1 MTNAEAARF
10 AADWVENFNRK
21 DINSLLLHFAED
33 ATFRSPKAVA
43 FGASP
48 CLNSREELRTY
59 WTAALQKIGS
69 LHFTLDRVV
78 NDPAER
84 RLVIIYVAE
93 IDGNRVR
100 ASEIYE
106 FNESSRI
113 IRGEAMYGTPL

>member
-10 AADWVENFNRK
+10 AAEWVESFNGK
-21 DINSLLLHFAED
+21 DISSLLLHFAED
-33 ATFRSPKAVA
+33 ATFRSPKAGA

-48 CLNSREELRTY
+48 CLNSREQLQTY

-93 IDGNRVR
+93 IDGSRAR

-113 IRGEAMYGTPL
+113 IHGEAMYGAPL